1 MLVTS
6 ASKEHQNQHHK
17 MTVAILLGLVNVR
30 KVVITVSKVF
40 QIKKLVHKDHLHL
53 VLLAS

>member
-6 ASKEHQNQHHK
+6 AGKEHQNEHRK
-17 MTVAILLGLVNVR
+17 MTVALLLGLVNVQ

-40 QIKKLVHKDHLHL
+40 QLQNLVHKDHLRL